1 MTKERFIRGL
11 FVIKERL
18 IRGLFMTKDRLT
30 LLPTTVWESK

>member
-30 LLPTTVWESK
+30 LLPMTVWKSK